1 MVLVSLL
8 LALDGVD
15 ELDEVIVDWIEPSI
29 A

>member
-15 ELDEVIVDWIEPSI
+15 ELDEVIVDWIGPSI